1 MTLDAKPQLDKVL
14 REEADFANQDY
25 KPWAD
30 NLEINQSMF
39 VRYQLPSDLSDWRQM
54 SSLLMGDIAGKQLLD
69 FGCGM
74 GEESIYLARLGAKVT
89 SIDISEVGISSLRRR
104 AAYNRLDVRAYEMRA
119 DPTSF
124 ADNSFDIV
132 HGLGILHHVGI
143 EQGLAEVRRV
153 LRPGGIGVFLEP
165 MGNSPA
171 IESVKT
177 FLMKNARFLGKF
189 DPVTDHEHNLTWK
202 EVHSA
207 IRQFT
212 ESTVYPYHLLYRLK
226 RFFPEALLPTVRRI
240 DASALML
247 APSLRHFAGGVA
259 IRVRK

>member
-1 MTLDAKPQLDKVL
+1 MSSKPVLDHVL

-25 KPWAD
+25 APYAD
-30 NLEINQSMF
+30 KLEIDPNMF
-39 VRYQLPSDLSDWRQM
+39 RRYQLPLDLADWRQM
-54 SSLLMGDIAGKQLLD
+54 SALLLGDVRGKQLLD

-74 GEESIYLARLGAKVT
+74 GEESIYLAKLGAKVT
-89 SIDISEVGISSLRRR
+89 SIDISEVGIASLKKR

-124 ADNSFDIV
+124 EDNSFDLV

-165 MGNSPA
+165 MGDSRV
-171 IESVKT
+171 IEGVKT
-177 FLMKNARFLGKF
+177 WLMTHARFLGNF
-189 DPVTDHEHNLTWK
+189 DHVTDHEHNLTWN
-202 EVHSA
+202 EVHLA
-207 IRQFT
+207 MRQFAEHT
-212 ESTVYPYHLLYRLK
+212 LYPYHLLYRLK
-226 RFFPEALLPTVRRI
+226 RFVPDRALPVVRRI
-240 DASALML
+240 DASMLML